1 MQVKAD
7 REARLPRG
15 MKLVVDMWPE
25 GDRSDVLACLA
36 SHPLISCLDLLPLAE
51 SKCSHWQRIWRTTEV
66 SLSGRQK
73 GRNGYGWGSK
83 EGTKGGVIDPSEAST
98 RGFLSQA
105 PFPSHCRASFSPAV
119 DPDAPYADL
128 FGFLRFL
135 SASLLFSGFSSSSLS
150 LTFSPP
156 HPLLLSV
163 SPILGACL
171 SLTKALNLH

>member
-7 REARLPRG
+7 REAGLPRG

-73 GRNGYGWGSK
+73 GRRTPGLGAGSPK
-83 EGTKGGVIDPSEAST
+83 LQLCK
-98 RGFLSQA
+98 
-105 PFPSHCRASFSPAV
+105 
-119 DPDAPYADL
+119 
-128 FGFLRFL
+128 
-135 SASLLFSGFSSSSLS
+135 SLLSSLSVSICKMMETDLTACELLLSGSDLDGPLEGRRDRPCEMLRESAGGRLWGPVLCPPRQSLVLRVGSGFSWL
-150 LTFSPP
+150 
-156 HPLLLSV
+156 
-163 SPILGACL
+163 
-171 SLTKALNLH
+171 